1 MRTKVLTWTCY
12 FASSNIYVHQANE
25 SLKFSPLKFVHGQEL
40 NISHLRIFYVNYMF
54 SIVQQTMLD
63 ETTEN

>member
-25 SLKFSPLKFVHGQEL
+25 SLKFSPLKFVHGHDLISLIKESLCEL
-40 NISHLRIFYVNYMF
+40 YVLHCPADN
-54 SIVQQTMLD
+54 VR
-63 ETTEN
+63 